1 MTIDVARLRELHQPM
16 YGHTG
21 DPCSW
26 CREWTPCPVTEL
38 LDAYEERDHLRA
50 LLERAS
56 TFVITAPWSTERVD
70 LLADIDAALGG
81 RECAIDEILRL
92 RAALRQVTRRRTA
105 WLSIGAINNV
115 AEIRVERELFEEWV
129 RLIPALEGRK

>member
-1 MTIDVARLRELHQPM
+1 MTE
-16 YGHTG
+16 
-21 DPCSW
+21 
-26 CREWTPCPVTEL
+26 
-38 LDAYEERDHLRA
+38 HLRA

-56 TFVITAPWSTERVD
+56 TFVIIAPWSTERVD

-81 RECAIDEILRL
+81 RECAIDEVLRL